1 MKKTIGIF
9 SLLIISLLALLQLS
23 KYSIISGDTTIEYII
38 GIIAIL
44 FFIIGYFLKKKNE
57 NTKEGTFVDTQKIAS
72 LGLSKRELEVLEL
85 IVKGM
90 SNKEIAETLFI
101 SESTVKTH
109 VSNLLLKL
117 DVKRRTQAIQR
128 AKEWQL
134 ISF

>member
-9 SLLIISLLALLQLS
+9 SILIISLLALLQLS

-38 GIIAIL
+38 GGIAIL
-44 FFIIGYFLKKKNE
+44 FFIIGYFLKKKNT
-57 NTKEGTFVDTQKIAS
+57 NAKEDTFVDTQKIAS